1 MDLAII
7 FCLMPISYISIS
19 ADYIRTF
26 LIDVCNIHEL
36 ESESW

>member
-1 MDLAII
+1 
-7 FCLMPISYISIS
+7 MPISYISIS

-26 LIDVCNIHEL
+26 LIDVCGLDVL